1 MSFPPEQ
8 FAELLMDL
16 DELSSKQTYTAMLH
30 FQEIAAGD
38 VNPLKEAIA
47 TFNALEEEEV
57 IKFLRTIK
65 KQFTNEDWETLSNL

>member
-8 FAELLMDL
+8 FTELLMDL

-38 VNPLKEAIA
+38 VDPLKEAIA
-47 TFNALEEEEV
+47 TFNALTELEAMN
-57 IKFLRTIK
+57 FLKIIK
-65 KQFTNEDWETLSNL
+65 KQFSYEDWKVLTEG